1 MFPRIRS
8 IQTVVTS
15 PKVPAMDSPRS
26 FFGTFLHIFAKSIS
40 LIKGVKS
47 NKLLSQMV
55 PHGVHFNSTYHL
67 EMIGRTT
74 GICVVGGCGCR
85 WSRKRMIGD
94 DGELFCVRSKI
105 LALERSSDSM
115 EGHEWT
121 MVVDKAATTTNM
133 EYLTKYPRYNLVCW
147 TTLLRYCSYILIL
160 SYTVTA
166 RRSAVWS
173 V

>member
-15 PKVPAMDSPRS
+15 PKFLQWTLRDS

-40 LIKGVKS
+40 LIKSVET

-115 EGHEWT
+115 EGHE
-121 MVVDKAATTTNM
+121 
-133 EYLTKYPRYNLVCW
+133 
-147 TTLLRYCSYILIL
+147 
-160 SYTVTA
+160 
-166 RRSAVWS
+166 
-173 V
+173 